1 MENQTKESNLNAES
15 EKHDEERNEKHDE
28 ERNEKHDEERNEK
41 HDEERNEKPASN
53 DEGDNINDSQLDE
66 LFEDFLKDV
75 ESISSNQNIPKETNK
90 LKKEDAEKEINRIL
104 SNKNSSP
111 FEILGIHQN
120 INLDIIKN
128 RYRQLSILI
137 HPDKCKLEK
146 ANEAFHILNTAYED
160 LKRDD
165 IKEQYKS
172 VYEVAKKN
180 IVKKLNLKKKKND
193 INEYLNI
200 EEEEYE
206 ITKEIQQL
214 INEECEVLLKKQKEK
229 FEYAQKCK
237 LANLKYVQEKEE
249 ERLREELKKEE
260 EQKLWAERRDE
271 RVNSWKSYKNENIKN
286 EKEFHL
292 YKNINKKKE
301 ERTEEEQEQIKKMSI
316 KSNVE
321 NHTYK
326 KRRKN

>member
-1 MENQTKESNLNAES
+1 MENQTKESNLNSES
-15 EKHDEERNEKHDE
+15 DKHDEEKNE
-28 ERNEKHDEERNEK
+28 N
-41 HDEERNEKPASN
+41 PASN

-75 ESISSNQNIPKETNK
+75 ESISSNQNIAKETNK

-120 INLDIIKN
+120 INIDIIKN

-160 LKRDD
+160 LKRDG

-200 EEEEYE
+200 EEEYE

-249 ERLREELKKEE
+249 EKLREELKKEE

-292 YKNINKKKE
+292 YKNISKKKE

-326 KRRKN
+326 KRRKK